1 MASDP
6 IYPFG
11 LPGMNHLGGSSQGNP
26 LAASLEL
33 MRSAMSSF
41 GQSASLAGG
50 SMAPTLN
57 PEDLERRIAELKV
70 VENWLR
76 LNLSMLSSSI
86 QGMEVQL
93 ATIKTL
99 RSFVEMGS
107 QATSTGDQQPSP
119 LEVVLGLKKAAPDAS
134 RRQQPD
140 TPQAAADRQ
149 AQDSPWPGQSR
160 AAQTASSGSS
170 SKTQPE
176 TPFEAK
182 ADAASGTSSDTAPQ
196 SSASQTE
203 SSPAPDDSSTVAAK
217 AWWDMLQ
224 NQFSQLAAATA
235 QATKFA
241 QTTGQDAD
249 SIQTPSSRPGA
260 AKKSAAKT
268 AASKASASD
277 KSASKPRAS
286 KAAAKKATSRKSSS
300 PRSG

>member
-11 LPGMNHLGGSSQGNP
+11 LPGMNHLAGSSQGNP

-50 SMAPTLN
+50 SMAPSLN

-76 LNLSMLSSSI
+76 LNLSMLGSSI

-107 QATSTGDQQPSP
+107 QTKSADDQQPSP
-119 LEVVLGLKKAAPDAS
+119 LEIVLGLKKAAAHDS
-134 RRQQPD
+134 RRQQAEP
-140 TPQAAADRQ
+140 
-149 AQDSPWPGQSR
+149 SR
-160 AAQTASSGSS
+160 AAEAGEQGTFPATPTDTP
-170 SKTQPE
+170 SK
-176 TPFEAK
+176 A
-182 ADAASGTSSDTAPQ
+182 AASESPPSPQASIAPGADDANTA
-196 SSASQTE
+196 
-203 SSPAPDDSSTVAAK
+203 AAK

-224 NQFSQLAAATA
+224 SQ
-235 QATKFA
+235 
-241 QTTGQDAD
+241 
-249 SIQTPSSRPGA
+249 
-260 AKKSAAKT
+260 
-268 AASKASASD
+268 
-277 KSASKPRAS
+277 
-286 KAAAKKATSRKSSS
+286 
-300 PRSG
+300 

>member
-57 PEDLERRIAELKV
+57 PDDLERRIAELKV

-107 QATSTGDQQPSP
+107 QATSADDQQPSP
-119 LEVVLGLKKAAPDAS
+119 LEVVLGLKKAAPDAA
-134 RRQQPD
+134 RRQQSD
-140 TPQAAADRQ
+140 TPWTADRQ
-149 AQDSPWPGQSR
+149 AHDSPWPGQSR
-160 AAQTASSGSS
+160 TAQTASSGSP
-170 SKTQPE
+170 SKTPPE
-176 TPFEAK
+176 PSFEAK

-249 SIQTPSSRPGA
+249 STQTPSSRPGA
-260 AKKSAAKT
+260 AKKSATKT
-268 AASKASASD
+268 AASGAAASD
-277 KSASKPRAS
+277 QSASKPRAS
-286 KAAAKKATSRKSSS
+286 KATAKKATSRKSSS
-300 PRSG
+300 PRTG